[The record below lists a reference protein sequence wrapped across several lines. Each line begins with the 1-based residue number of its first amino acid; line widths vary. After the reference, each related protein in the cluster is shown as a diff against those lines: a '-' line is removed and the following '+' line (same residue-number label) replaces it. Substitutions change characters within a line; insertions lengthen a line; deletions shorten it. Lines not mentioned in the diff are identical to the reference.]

1 MSLGLGHHVRC
12 LCERELRIR
21 DQDRSQIVK
30 ASMGNGVGEDKVRLG
45 LCNR

>member
-30 ASMGNGVGEDKVRLG
+30 ASMGNGVGEDKVRLR
-45 LCNR
+45 LWNR